1 MTLIPISER
10 EVRETLYS
18 ASHWKE
24 TMEYKAGGQTLDSLA
39 ESAFIDYLHTL
50 KKTLHDE
57 GGFEIRLNL
66 RDVFLA
72 VYTAS
77 EERKWK

>member
-1 MTLIPISER
+1 MTLIPVTQK
-10 EVRETLYS
+10 EVREALYS
-18 ASHWKE
+18 ASHNTE
-24 TMEYKAGGQTLDSLA
+24 EMEHKAGGQTLDSLA
-39 ESAFIDYLHTL
+39 ESAFTDYLHTL
-50 KKTLHDE
+50 KKALHDG

-72 VYTAS
+72 GYTAS